1 MQSTELDWD
10 LSPDPRALARSFSNL
25 PLIELRRL
33 QKSFGVQRV
42 LRDVNLTVNKG
53 ETMVV
58 IGTSGGGKSVILK
71 HCIGLLQ
78 PDGGEVVVDG
88 KVISSP
94 THIDVKTIRQ
104 RMGMLFQGAALFD
117 SMNVGENIKFALRE
131 HNRHLTEN
139 QLDEIVAEKL
149 HMINLSPDIR
159 FKMPSELSGGMK
171 KRLGLARVIALNPEI
186 ILYDE
191 PTTGLDPVTSDV
203 INDLILEMQHKLGVT
218 SIVVTHDMVSAYKV
232 ANRMSMLYEGR
243 IIFVGTPE
251 ELRATT
257 NPYVQQ
263 FIRGQR
269 KLLGDID

>member
-10 LSPDPRALARSFSNL
+10 LSPDPRALARSQSQL
-25 PLIELRRL
+25 PLIELRKL

-42 LRDVNLTVNKG
+42 LREVNLTVNKG

-131 HNRHLTEN
+131 HNRHLSES

-251 ELRATT
+251 ELRATS
-257 NPYVQQ
+257 NPYVHPRAAQA
-263 FIRGQR
+263 FRR
-269 KLLGDID
+269 YRLK

>member
-1 MQSTELDWD
+1 MSSTETFWD
-10 LSPDPRALARSFSNL
+10 LSSDPRPRPQNGPQS
-25 PLIELRRL
+25 PLIELRGLKKR
-33 QKSFGVQRV
+33 FGAQQV
-42 LRDVNLTVNKG
+42 LRDVHLNVNKG
-53 ETMVV
+53 ETMVI

-78 PDGGEVVVDG
+78 PDGGEVIVDG

-94 THIDVKTIRQ
+94 THIDVKTIRK

-131 HNRHLTEN
+131 HNR
-139 QLDEIVAEKL
+139 QLSESQLNEIVAEKL
-149 HMINLSPDIR
+149 SMINLSPDIR

-243 IIFVGTPE
+243 IIFVGTPD
-251 ELRATT
+251 ELRATN

-269 KLLGDID
+269 KLLGDVD

>member
-1 MQSTELDWD
+1 MPATELDWD
-10 LSPDPRALARSFSNL
+10 LSPDPQALARAHSTQ
-25 PLIELRRL
+25 PLIELRGL
-33 QKSFGVQRV
+33 QKSFGHQRV
-42 LRDVNLTVNKG
+42 LKEVNLTVNKG

-94 THIDVKTIRQ
+94 THIDVQTIRK

-131 HNRHLTEN
+131 HNRQLTEN

-269 KLLGDID
+269 KLLGDVD